1 MIVLLTVVCGVCS
14 LLLSGVYNAT
24 EPKIQ
29 ADIARKLN
37 VHLMEVMFPGA
48 AEYKVS
54 TEDTTLW
61 TACDENGKVLGSAGF
76 EPVITDTL
84 WSVADAAGSKIG
96 IAFKVFPRGY
106 SGLVETLV
114 GLSMDALITGIRTV
128 TPAEGLRET
137 PGLGVKVNDPWFK
150 SQFTGKKE
158 GEVVLKKDG
167 GELDAITAATIS
179 SRAVTNGVKK
189 GISKYKSYLGPES
202 NDKEPPARSLRTLG
216 RAGGQDSTGLSQE
229 TDE

>member
-1 MIVLLTVVCGVCS
+1 MVVLLTVVCGVCS

-37 VHLMEVMFPGA
+37 VHLMEVMSPGA
-48 AEYKVS
+48 AEYKVF

-61 TACDENGKVLGSAGF
+61 TACDESGKVVGIAGF
-76 EPVITDTL
+76 EPVIVDTL
-84 WSVADAAGSKIG
+84 WSVADAAGNKIG

-106 SGLVETLV
+106 SGLIETLI
-114 GLSMDALITGIRTV
+114 GLNMDTLITGIRTS

-137 PGLGVKVNDPWFK
+137 PGLGVKVNEPCFK
-150 SQFTGKKE
+150 RQFVGKRE
-158 GEVVLKKDG
+158 GDVVLKKDG
-167 GELDAITAATIS
+167 GQLDAITAATIS
-179 SRAVTNGVKK
+179 SRAVTDGVKK
-189 GISKYKSYLGPES
+189 GINNYKSYLQSES